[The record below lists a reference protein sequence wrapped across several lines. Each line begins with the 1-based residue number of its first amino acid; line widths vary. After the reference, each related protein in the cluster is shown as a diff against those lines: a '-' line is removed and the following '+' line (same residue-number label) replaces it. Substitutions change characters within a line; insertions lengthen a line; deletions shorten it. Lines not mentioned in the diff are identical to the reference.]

1 MSVITSIAPQF
12 GLYNHCCR
20 SNFDALHTLVKDD
33 LLDVNSTII
42 SKMQSSIELI
52 PQIAGHIVTSGG
64 KRLRPMLTLASAGL
78 VGYEGTRHI
87 DLAACVEFIHTAT
100 LLHDDVVD
108 QSNLRR
114 GQGTANAVWGN
125 QASVLVGDFLLS
137 RAFQIMVAD
146 GSLKVLKIL
155 SDASAVIA
163 EGEVHQTIIKNDLET
178 AETAY
183 FQIIENKTAVLF
195 AAAAQ
200 IGAVIAERPEREERA
215 LEAFGRNLGVA
226 FQLTDDVLDYSAEQ
240 LIRGDDFRD
249 GKITLPVILAYAAG
263 NDEERAFWRRTI
275 GDLKQNEEDLTHAQ
289 SLMLHHGT
297 LSKTLKR
304 AREYANAAHRNLSL
318 FAPTA
323 HRIAMNEVIDFCV
336 DRVY

>member
-1 MSVITSIAPQF
+1 MIAPITHHF
-12 GLYNHCCR
+12 GPYNPYCR
-20 SNFDALHTLVKDD
+20 SNFDALHALVQDD
-33 LLDVNSTII
+33 LVGVNNTIV
-42 SKMQSSIELI
+42 SKMQSPIELI
-52 PQIAGHIVTSGG
+52 PQIAGHIITSGG

-78 VGYEGTRHI
+78 VGYEGNRHI

-108 QSNLRR
+108 KSNLRR
-114 GQGTANAVWGN
+114 GQDTANSVWGN
-125 QASVLVGDFLLS
+125 QASVLVGDFLFS

-163 EGEVHQTIIKNDLET
+163 EGEVHQIITKNDIET
-178 AETAY
+178 AEDVY

-195 AAAAQ
+195 AAAAR
-200 IGAVIAERPEREERA
+200 IGAIIAERPESEERA

-226 FQLTDDVLDYSAEQ
+226 FQLTDDVLDYSDEQ
-240 LIRGDDFRD
+240 LVCGDDFRD

-275 GDLKQNEEDLTHAQ
+275 GDLRQNEDDLIHAQ
-289 SLMLHHGT
+289 TLMLQHGT
-297 LSKTLKR
+297 LSKTLKK
-304 AREYANAAHRNLSL
+304 ARDYANAAHRNLNL

-323 HRIAMNEVIDFCV
+323 HRIAMNEVIDFCI
-336 DRVY
+336 DRAY